1 MIAHQGLGPSV
12 ARGAGLAIGVGI
24 VAGLV
29 LLAIAAINVLVL
41 VFVAVILAS
50 GLQPFIA
57 WIRGH
62 LPIGRGPTI
71 LLVYGAFLAI
81 VIGMAFVVVPAA
93 ITQLERTMA
102 SLPPFFERAHEW
114 AATIRPTG
122 MSRSVTALIDAAAR
136 TVQPASSAP
145 PAPGQVVQVGLTVAE
160 TITSILT
167 LLTVVYFWLT
177 EHARLQRYALAFVPE
192 ERRRRARDVWNA
204 AETRLG
210 MWVRGQLILMASIGI
225 GTSVAYSLL
234 GVPAALLLGLIA
246 AIAEA
251 IPIVGPLLGAI
262 PAILVAATV
271 SPQLALAVAGVY
283 LVLQLIEGNVLVPL
297 VMRNTI
303 GISPFLVILSVL
315 IGGAA
320 GGFVGALLAVPIA
333 AAGEVLIEGF
343 QAREIPVSQVAA
355 SDDTTDDESNAADAP
370 DSGTGTVGAARST
383 RPAPAATEPD
393 PGAPTVAG
401 G

>member
-1 MIAHQGLGPSV
+1 MMVDDGLGRSV
-12 ARGAGLAIGVGI
+12 RRGAGFAIGVGL

-29 LLAIAAINVLVL
+29 LLGIAAIHVLL
-41 VFVAVILAS
+41 LMLAAVILAS
-50 GLQPFIA
+50 GLEPFIA

-62 LPIGRGPTI
+62 VSIGRGPTI
-71 LLVYGAFLAI
+71 LLVYGLFLA
-81 VIGMAFVVVPAA
+81 VVVGMALVVLPAA
-93 ITQLERTMA
+93 LGQFERTMA
-102 SLPPFFERAHEW
+102 SLPPFFDRAREW
-114 AATIRPTG
+114 AATIRPIG
-122 MSRSVTALIDAAAR
+122 LSRSVTALVDAGAR
-136 TVQPASSAP
+136 TIQPSPSAT

-160 TITSILT
+160 TVTSLLT

-177 EHARLQRYALAFVPE
+177 EHARLQRYVLAFVPAD
-192 ERRRRARDVWNA
+192 RRKRARSVWNA

-210 MWVRGQLILMASIGI
+210 MWVRGQLILMATIGI
-225 GTSVAYSLL
+225 ATAVAYTLL

-246 AIAEA
+246 ALAEA

-283 LVLQLIEGNVLVPL
+283 LVLQLIEGNVLVPV

-320 GGFVGALLAVPIA
+320 GGFIGALLGVPIA
-333 AAGEVLIEGF
+333 AVGEVLIEGL
-343 QAREIPVSQVAA
+343 QAREVPVAQDPTANE
-355 SDDTTDDESNAADAP
+355 TTDDEANAADEP
-370 DSGTGTVGAARST
+370 DAGTGTEGAARGT
-383 RPAPAATEPD
+383 PRIKA
-393 PGAPTVAG
+393 
-401 G
+401 

>member
-1 MIAHQGLGPSV
+1 MIVHDGIGPSV

-24 VAGLV
+24 VAALV
-29 LLAIAAINVLVL
+29 LLALAAINVLVL
-41 VFVAVILAS
+41 VFVAMILAS

-62 LPIGRGPTI
+62 LPLGRGPTI

-81 VIGMAFVVVPAA
+81 VVGMAFIIVPAA

-102 SLPPFFERAHEW
+102 SLPPFFDRAREW

-122 MSRSVTALIDAAAR
+122 LSRSVTALIDAAAR

-192 ERRRRARDVWNA
+192 ERRKRARDLWNA

-225 GTSVAYSLL
+225 GTAVAYTLL

-262 PAILVAATV
+262 PAILVAATI

-320 GGFVGALLAVPIA
+320 GGFIGALLAVPIA
-333 AAGEVLIEGF
+333 AVGEVLIEGF
-343 QAREIPVSQVAA
+343 QAREIPVSQVAGA
-355 SDDTTDDESNAADAP
+355 DDTTDDESNAADAP
-370 DSGTGTVGAARST
+370 DSGTGTVGAARS
-383 RPAPAATEPD
+383 APPVAEPD
-393 PGAPTVAG
+393 PGTPTTAG